1 MQLWYLSIP
10 VFFMSNIDQSHL
22 AAKLANIKDPVL
34 NRDLTSLGAVGGI
47 EVVGTGVLVSIELGY
62 PAAGVEEG
70 LIQEIRQALST
81 VSGVQD
87 VKVNIATKID
97 GHSGQRSPAI
107 QNVKHIIAVASG
119 KGGVGKSTT
128 AVNLALALTV
138 EGASVG
144 LLDAD
149 IYGPS
154 QPQMLGV
161 GQQEPKIV
169 NNQFMLPIESHGV
182 KSNSMGYLV
191 TEKTPMV
198 WRGPMV
204 SSAFQQLVNQ
214 TQWGELDYLIIDMP
228 PGTGD
233 IQLTLSQS
241 VPASGAVIVTT
252 PQDIALLDAKKGVE
266 MFRKV
271 NVPVLGVVENMATH
285 ICSQCGHEEHIF
297 GEGGGER
304 IATQYNCPLL
314 GSLPLNLSIRE
325 QADGGKPSVIA
336 DPESQVSQIY
346 RSIARRMA
354 AELWQIQQQVVPNI
368 VVADD

>member
-1 MQLWYLSIP
+1 MAD
-10 VFFMSNIDQSHL
+10 IDSKALETLFRQIS
-22 AAKLANIKDPVL
+22 DPVL
-34 NRDLTSLGAVGGI
+34 KRDLVSLNAIQSVEQVGRDLAVS
-47 EVVGTGVLVSIELGY
+47 VVLGY
-62 PAAGVEEG
+62 PVVG
-70 LIQEIRQALST
+70 IQKALETEIRDKLRTLEGVGEVIVRVVSHIATQAGEKSQALS
-81 VSGVQD
+81 
-87 VKVNIATKID
+87 
-97 GHSGQRSPAI
+97 
-107 QNVKHIIAVASG
+107 NVKNIVAVASG

-128 AVNLALALTV
+128 AVNLALALSV
-138 EGASVG
+138 EGARVG

-161 GQQEPKIV
+161 GKKEPKII
-169 NNQFMLPIESHGV
+169 NNQFMMPIEAHGIR
-182 KSNSMGYLV
+182 SISMGYLV

-214 TQWGELDYLIIDMP
+214 TQWGDLDYLIVDMP

-241 VPASGAVIVTT
+241 VPTSGAVIVTT

-285 ICSQCGHEEHIF
+285 ICSNCGHEEHIF
-297 GEGGGER
+297 GAGGGER
-304 IATQYNCPLL
+304 IATQYQCPLL
-314 GSLPLNLSIRE
+314 GSLPLDLSIR
-325 QADGGKPSVIA
+325 QDADGGKPSVIA
-336 DPESQVSQIY
+336 DPNSPISQIY
-346 RSIARRMA
+346 RQIARRMG
-354 AELWQIQQQVVPNI
+354 AELWRIQQQAVVTEI
-368 VVADD
+368 SVSDD